1 MLDIEVLQEENKNL
15 KEMICVLEDANNF
28 KN

>member
-15 KEMICVLEDANNF
+15 KEMICVLEDVNNF